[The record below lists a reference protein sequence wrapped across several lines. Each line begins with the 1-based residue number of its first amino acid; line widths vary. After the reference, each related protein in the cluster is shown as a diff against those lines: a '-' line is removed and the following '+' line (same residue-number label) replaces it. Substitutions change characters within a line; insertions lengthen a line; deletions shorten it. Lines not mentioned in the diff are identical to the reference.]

1 MLTNL
6 LIEIIDPITKLI
18 GEWSLEINLWS
29 VLLRLILAALF
40 GGAIGVERSTK
51 RHAAGFRTYILVCV
65 GATIAMLVNQ
75 FTYLTFGGGDT
86 SRLGAQVISGIG
98 FLGAGTILITSR
110 SQVKGLTTA
119 AGLWASACVGLAI
132 GAGFYTAAI
141 ATGILIITSLTLLP
155 KVEMF
160 FRDRS
165 KNIRIYIEFDAIE
178 HVKDFVLYT
187 RKNNL
192 VISSLEP
199 NHAYEGTG
207 LTVYTVDFEVEIKG
221 KHNNKEIIKDLL
233 ALPYVNYIEEII

>member
-18 GEWSLEINLWS
+18 GKWSLEINLWS
-29 VLLRLILAALF
+29 VLLRLILASLF

-160 FRDRS
+160 LEIDQKIS
-165 KNIRIYIEFDAIE
+165 EYILNSTQSNMLKTLFYI
-178 HVKDFVLYT
+178 
-187 RKNNL
+187 
-192 VISSLEP
+192 LE
-199 NHAYEGTG
+199 
-207 LTVYTVDFEVEIKG
+207 K
-221 KHNNKEIIKDLL
+221 II
-233 ALPYVNYIEEII
+233 